1 MLSIH
6 DLIKEYTESNFK
18 ISIHELHFHKG
29 SIVGLLGKN
38 GAGKTTILEIIAGL
52 ITPDKGELIIPKDI
66 ANGFSTVGYMEDDP
80 TLFENLT
87 CFELI
92 KYQSMLV
99 EQPLN
104 KKQIQHL
111 LEKYGLEK
119 QAHIRS
125 SSLSRGMR
133 QRISFILTTLHN
145 PSIILLD
152 EPFTGLDPANM
163 TLMKRQLREFKAQN
177 KTIILSTHILQ
188 FAANLCDE
196 ILFINEGQI
205 VHSEKK
211 PSEEIFDEG
220 QLEKR
225 FFETLS

>member
-6 DLIKEYTESNFK
+6 NLIKEYPESNFK
-18 ISIHELHFHKG
+18 ISIPELHFQKG
-29 SIVGLLGKN
+29 TIIGLLGKN
-38 GAGKTTILEIIAGL
+38 GAGKTTILEMIAGL
-52 ITPDKGELIIPKDI
+52 ITPDEGDLIIQKETSHD
-66 ANGFSTVGYMEDDP
+66 FSTVGYMEDDP

-104 KKQIQHL
+104 TKQIQHL
-111 LEKYGLEK
+111 LEEYGLEK

-125 SSLSRGMR
+125 CSLSRGMR

-145 PSIILLD
+145 PAIILLD
-152 EPFTGLDPANM
+152 EPFTGLDPTNM
-163 TLMKRQLREFKAQN
+163 AQMKRHLREFKAQN

-196 ILFINEGQI
+196 ILFIDGGHI

-211 PSEEIFDEG
+211 PSEEIFDEN

-225 FFETLS
+225 FFERLS